1 MACTLNSTEPKPG
14 DPLVVLLKKL
24 VQALDETW
32 ECNDDEWHLVAK
44 ILTHFGGTPSP
55 GDDIPKLWEKIRI
68 ALGNT
73 GCFCGDWEWN
83 SLVRILDQFLAATFV
98 AGDAK
103 YNLVLKFLEIV
114 NNGGVDPVVLDPPV
128 ITQTDL
134 NELSVAGTYFGA
146 GGTQTILESS
156 ADGSTGWTVFANV
169 VTSADPMVFDI
180 SGETDAFWR
189 ARTLVGSDLSPYS
202 AVFEAYR
209 SPSTFENFPNDSME
223 SYTDGA
229 NLEGLNGGANG
240 TNGFPINWASA
251 YRILPFDVQGDEI
264 DSDDLEDCNVWI
276 KADQITGL
284 SDGDP
289 VSQWDDVSEN
299 GIFHFTNS
307 GAARPTYN
315 TNVQNGLPGV
325 NLTSVSGVGMN
336 GSFAQAGGQFSL
348 MVVFRSNDLA
358 NLAGRRVVQGN
369 TGNWLI
375 GPYSSFPRIFNNGFI
390 QAYYPV
396 LTPQVFIITQ
406 DGTTS
411 FTGYLNG
418 VKFGQNT
425 AGLVHPGLIDL
436 GASGAFNE
444 PADCRIFELSIF
456 SGVLTGAQI
465 SGLTKRM
472 ISKWGI

>member
-1 MACTLNSTEPKPG
+1 MPG
-14 DPLVVLLKKL
+14 DDLVVLLKKL
-24 VQALDETW
+24 VQALGE
-32 ECNDDEWHLVAK
+32 EWHCHDGEWQLVAT
-44 ILTHFGGTPSP
+44 ILEHFGGTPVQ
-55 GDDIPKLWEKIRI
+55 GDTIPVLWQKIRI
-68 ALGNT
+68 AIGDES
-73 GCFCGDWEWN
+73 CHCGDWEWD
-83 SLVRILDQFLAATFV
+83 SIRRVIDQFLTDSFR
-98 AGDAK
+98 AGDSL
-103 YNLVLKFLEIV
+103 YNLVLKFLNEV
-114 NNGGVDPVVLDPPV
+114 NGGVNPPVVLDPPV

-146 GGTQTILESS
+146 GGVQTILESS
-156 ADGSTGWTVFANV
+156 PDGVGSWTVFANV
-169 VTSADPMVFDI
+169 LTSADPMIFDI

-209 SPSTFENFPNDSME
+209 PPATFENFPNDSME
-223 SYTDGA
+223 SYTDGED
-229 NLEGLNGGANG
+229 LEGLNGGANG
-240 TNGFPINWASA
+240 NNGFTIQWASA

-299 GIFHFTNS
+299 GIFHFTSS
-307 GAARPTYN
+307 GANRPTYN

-325 NLTSVSGVGMN
+325 NLTSVSGVGMD